1 MPVSA
6 SVAPYNV
13 EITSKYVIA
22 TAKCSCSLSDDYKHH
37 TRVFY
42 NYDPSS
48 HMSGVL
54 AFEQGAYYGYNSGSS
69 PEINSLRNTDNF

>member
-6 SVAPYNV
+6 SGVAPYNV
-13 EITSKYVIA
+13 EITSKYVMA
-22 TAKCSCSLSDDYKHH
+22 TAKCSCSLSTDYNHH

-48 HMSGVL
+48 HRYGVL
-54 AFEQGAYYGYNSGSS
+54 AFEKGAAPYTS
-69 PEINSLRNTDNF
+69 PEVNCLRIW